1 MAEQKEQESFR
12 LKGFKEK
19 KEAANAQLQE
29 ATRKSDQ
36 LQQEGAAHPEND
48 KPRRELQ
55 TQQDK
60 RQAAERDVQGAT
72 TAEQEEEQKRQAT
85 GQEVNQAKPEERQ
98 KHTDNTVMEK
108 GRANRQEASGETHS
122 AMTSSYRPDPTRAE
136 ERQAWKDKLAERA
149 GQGRTE
155 SKAHE
160 PAAKGNDESPHVRP
174 TR

>member
-1 MAEQKEQESFR
+1 MAEHKEQESFR

-19 KEAANAQLQE
+19 KEAANTQLQE

-36 LQQEGAAHPEND
+36 LQQEVAARPEND
-48 KPRRELQ
+48 KPRPELQ

-60 RQAAERDVQGAT
+60 RRSAERDVQEAT
-72 TAEQEEEQKRQAT
+72 TAEQGEEQKRQAT
-85 GQEVNQAKPEERQ
+85 GQEVNQAKPEGQ

-108 GRANRQEASGETHS
+108 GTANGQEAKGETYS
-122 AMTSSYRPDPTRAE
+122 ATTSAYRPDPTRAE

-160 PAAKGNDESPHVRP
+160 PAVKGEDESPRVRQ